1 MAATEN
7 AGLGHG
13 TIGLPQMTIEETIYP
28 SQATENEASS
38 VNIKPPVYVP
48 SPKHE
53 PRHNWGSENPIKT
66 KKEGQQLLDTGYT
79 HGKQVY
85 NITDA
90 GKLVKFQPDGTP
102 NNGYHSYEVFSP
114 PDIPPSVLKKMVDD
128 GKISKSDYKK
138 YLKGKKK

>member
-7 AGLGHG
+7 TGLGHG
-13 TIGLPQMTIEETIYP
+13 TNGSPQGNIEEQAYP
-28 SQATENEASS
+28 AQASANEAASS
-38 VNIKPPVYVP
+38 DSKPPVYDP

-53 PRHNWGSENPIKT
+53 PGHNWGTENPIKSQE
-66 KKEGQQLLDTGYT
+66 EGQHFLDTGY
-79 HGKQVY
+79 HDGKQVY
-85 NITDA
+85 NITGD

-138 YLKGKKK
+138 FLKGKKK

>member
-13 TIGLPQMTIEETIYP
+13 TNGAPQESIEEQTYP
-28 SQATENEASS
+28 NLEQFIEENSDE
-38 VNIKPPVYVP
+38 NLPVYDP

-53 PRHNWGSENPIKT
+53 PGHNWGSINPIET
-66 KKEGQQLLDTGYT
+66 VEEGQSLLDTGYHEGRQIYNVT
-79 HGKQVY
+79 EDGK
-85 NITDA
+85 I
-90 GKLVKFQPDGTP
+90 VKFQPDGTP

-114 PDIPPSVLKKMVDD
+114 PDIPPSVLKKMMEDM
-128 GKISKSDYKK
+128 KITKSEYKK